1 LYLPFIFKNEKNMSA
16 TVVPPASDKNINNII
31 EEHTKQLDD
40 LQNIVN
46 TLSIKLQVTTDLT
59 DDVIGAS
66 SSVVSHADNVLT
78 WYLAIFTLLVTGIVT
93 LITLWVGKS
102 RTQHI
107 EEATKKI
114 LNDLANDETLRDE
127 FVKKLIS
134 HPNMREN
141 INSAIEK
148 VVDDTVKNA
157 MKGKLKEMIDGIGE

>member
-1 LYLPFIFKNEKNMSA
+1 MWVMDS
-16 TVVPPASDKNINNII
+16 
-31 EEHTKQLDD
+31 
-40 LQNIVN
+40 
-46 TLSIKLQVTTDLT
+46 
-59 DDVIGAS
+59 VIGAS